1 MDTSEGPKQSIKR
14 RTIHLGQDPISQIC
28 TEKSELR
35 LQQPGDGATEL
46 WRDKIKVAIV
56 FGSFWRLSFQ
66 DEKWCGQFWQMVCSD
81 SSDPRQFYFGSHRWP
96 LKEEN
101 ADAGPST
108 VLPFFACDLQAVMIN
123 CQERGSCH
131 LAYDLCA
138 LCPNHLLRDLNSCL
152 SIGTASPPIC
162 VMVKG
167 VCNVATPS
175 LLSHHVPA
183 GLMLAICEGTFL
195 FHT

>member
-1 MDTSEGPKQSIKR
+1 MR
-14 RTIHLGQDPISQIC
+14 
-28 TEKSELR
+28 
-35 LQQPGDGATEL
+35 GATEA

-56 FGSFWRLSFQ
+56 FGSFWRFSFQ
-66 DEKWCGQFWQMVCSD
+66 DEKWSSRFWQMVCSD
-81 SSDPRQFYFGSHRWP
+81 SSDPRQFYFGVS
-96 LKEEN
+96 
-101 ADAGPST
+101 PSAVRGRECRCWRFNGST
-108 VLPFFACDLQAVMIN
+108 FLRRDLQAVMIN

-162 VMVKG
+162 ATVKG
-167 VCNVATPS
+167 VGNVATPS

-195 FHT
+195 VHTLIF